1 MVEICEKSDMPEYG
15 LYELIP
21 KIQFDALPDWDSQS
35 EERIA
40 YASLALYLAGRI
52 SLQLN

>member
-1 MVEICEKSDMPEYG
+1 MLEICEKSDMPEYG

-21 KIQFDALPDWDSQS
+21 KIQFDALPVWDSRREFTGQS

-40 YASLALYLAGRI
+40 YASLALYLAGP
-52 SLQLN
+52 